1 MTTRSQNNFLRTPF
15 AAALLPLLVSACVVG
30 PDYQAPAATTAQRI
44 TGQPLPAETVSTPVK
59 GGESQKL
66 VEGGVLPER
75 WWTLFGSPAI
85 DGWVDEAIRNSPSL
99 AIAEATL
106 RQAEANYRAA
116 TGAYYP
122 SVTAGAGA
130 SRQKISGASAGGGFP
145 GSIFNLYNASVTVSY
160 ALDLWGGVQRAVEG
174 QGALVEA
181 QRRQSQAA
189 YLTLAGNVVT
199 SAIALASADAQLK
212 TARDIAAA
220 YVDTV
225 KLVEKRLEIGAGTRA
240 EVIAVASRKAQ
251 ADVIAA
257 RVLSLKKS
265 DWRFEAMDARAVEL
279 LEEASER
286 WRHLTDALRSPVW
299 THGTAAGDT
308 ADLRQAAQDALDALM
323 DDALVLAARCI
334 GRETRRFKVPLLSRG
349 FQHPHFEAI
358 EAPLRAIVD
367 GVRQLANEV
376 DDAVTAVAQT
386 GTPRLSPRDLEAL
399 VDTLRSRSAAA
410 REVRELERQ

>member
-199 SAIALASADAQLK
+199 SAIALIYSDFGTERSTTRRPTGAIIAPAMPSRMRATTSCESPQPCSSSRARSDSRSPLRPRL
-212 TARDIAAA
+212 TACCTSPPTWSTSPGMPTPTEPAAA
-220 YVDTV
+220 PPPRSAT
-225 KLVEKRLEIGAGTRA
+225 TRA
-240 EVIAVASRKAQ
+240 AVSMTPAAPGAVACSSWACTRTS
-251 ADVIAA
+251 A
-257 RVLSLKKS
+257 R
-265 DWRFEAMDARAVEL
+265 
-279 LEEASER
+279 
-286 WRHLTDALRSPVW
+286 RS
-299 THGTAAGDT
+299 
-308 ADLRQAAQDALDALM
+308 
-323 DDALVLAARCI
+323 
-334 GRETRRFKVPLLSRG
+334 S
-349 FQHPHFEAI
+349 
-358 EAPLRAIVD
+358 
-367 GVRQLANEV
+367 
-376 DDAVTAVAQT
+376 
-386 GTPRLSPRDLEAL
+386 
-399 VDTLRSRSAAA
+399 
-410 REVRELERQ
+410 

>member
-1 MTTRSQNNFLRTPF
+1 MGMLGLFTQRPTSLDDWLTRR
-15 AAALLPLLVSACVVG
+15 VS
-30 PDYQAPAATTAQRI
+30 TAQWAAQARKSA
-44 TGQPLPAETVSTPVK
+44 GMALAVGAVA
-59 GGESQKL
+59 L
-66 VEGGVLPER
+66 AGGVALAVA
-75 WWTLFGSPAI
+75 FHI
-85 DGWVDEAIRNSPSL
+85 GWVAL
-99 AIAEATL
+99 
-106 RQAEANYRAA
+106 
-116 TGAYYP
+116 
-122 SVTAGAGA
+122 
-130 SRQKISGASAGGGFP
+130 SAGG
-145 GSIFNLYNASVTVSY
+145 V
-160 ALDLWGGVQRAVEG
+160 
-174 QGALVEA
+174 
-181 QRRQSQAA
+181 
-189 YLTLAGNVVT
+189 
-199 SAIALASADAQLK
+199 ALALSERRALK
-212 TARDIAAA
+212 APPAHLQA
-220 YVDTV
+220 
-225 KLVEKRLEIGAGTRA
+225 
-240 EVIAVASRKAQ
+240 RKAQ

-299 THGTAAGDT
+299 THGTAAVDT

-386 GTPRLSPRDLEAL
+386 GTPRLSTHDLEAL